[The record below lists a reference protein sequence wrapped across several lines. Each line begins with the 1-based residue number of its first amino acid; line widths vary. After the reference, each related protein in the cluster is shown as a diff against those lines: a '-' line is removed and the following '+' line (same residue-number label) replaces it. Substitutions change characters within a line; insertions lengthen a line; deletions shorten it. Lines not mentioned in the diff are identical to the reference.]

1 MEQQVDAIADSANKV
16 ITGVVDSSFG
26 ILRSFLPQNNV
37 APNPAAAQ
45 RPTTPGQ
52 QQPGS
57 GGKPG
62 LGLLRRESGFSIASI
77 AASLPI
83 PSRKPTTGA
92 EETGQQLVSVSQP
105 GSVRSRRSAL
115 KVQVDG
121 EESQEEEDVDP
132 YAHDSE
138 ATGDEEEG
146 EEADEDEDDGLSGGG
161 SDTRSIRSF
170 EAMMSASKSK
180 KLRVRPKGKNSPGR
194 GTRKSLSD
202 RLANMSAL
210 ASLKVRNPPTCHISL
225 LIILLCM
232 QGSPPTSRRSS
243 LLQPPISQLPHTT
256 PPPSRPASPSSL
268 RLAPPIQ
275 RFVTCTADEL
285 RLSEVGELLRDY
297 RRLVEGIRAMSGFDE

>member
-52 QQPGS
+52 LHPGS

-83 PSRKPTTGA
+83 PSRKPMTGA
-92 EETGQQLVSVSQP
+92 EEAGQQLVSVSRP
-105 GSVRSRRSAL
+105 GSVRSRRSSL

-146 EEADEDEDDGLSGGG
+146 GEADEDVDDGLSVGGG
-161 SDTRSIRSF
+161 DTRSIRSF
-170 EAMMSASKSK
+170 EAMMSTSKGK
-180 KLRVRPKGKNSPGR
+180 KVKVRPKGKNSPGR

-202 RLANMSAL
+202 RLANVSAL
-210 ASLKVRNPPTCHISL
+210 AGSKVCNRPT
-225 LIILLCM
+225 
-232 QGSPPTSRRSS
+232 PTFRFSS
-243 LLQPPISQLPHTT
+243 SCYGCRVRL
-256 PPPSRPASPSSL
+256 L
-268 RLAPPIQ
+268 RLGDHRCYNHRYLNSRILPRPRLDRPLPPL
-275 RFVTCTADEL
+275 CAWHL
-285 RLSEVGELLRDY
+285 RYNGL
-297 RRLVEGIRAMSGFDE
+297 

>member
-1 MEQQVDAIADSANKV
+1 MTTETPLSLAEGLQGSLRGRMEQQVDAIADSANKV

-45 RPTTPGQ
+45 RPTSPGQ

-83 PSRKPTTGA
+83 PSRKPMTGA
-92 EETGQQLVSVSQP
+92 EEAGQQLVSVSQP
-105 GSVRSRRSAL
+105 GSVRSRRSSS
-115 KVQVDG
+115 KIQVNG

-146 EEADEDEDDGLSGGG
+146 EEVDEEGDDGLSVGGG
-161 SDTRSIRSF
+161 DTRSIRSF
-170 EAMMSASKSK
+170 EAMMSASKSE
-180 KLRVRPKGKNSPGR
+180 VRPKGKNSPGR

-210 ASLKVRNPPTCHISL
+210 AGLKVCNRPTPTFRFSSSRYVCRVRLLRLGDHRCYNRRYLNSHILPRPRLDRL
-225 LIILLCM
+225 LPLLCAW
-232 QGSPPTSRRSS
+232 
-243 LLQPPISQLPHTT
+243 H
-256 PPPSRPASPSSL
+256 L
-268 RLAPPIQ
+268 RYNGL
-275 RFVTCTADEL
+275 
-285 RLSEVGELLRDY
+285 
-297 RRLVEGIRAMSGFDE
+297 

>member
-1 MEQQVDAIADSANKV
+1 VDAIADSANKV

-45 RPTTPGQ
+45 RPTSPGQ

-92 EETGQQLVSVSQP
+92 EEAGQQLVSVSRP
-105 GSVRSRRSAL
+105 GSVRSRRSPL
-115 KVQVDG
+115 KIQAGG
-121 EESQEEEDVDP
+121 EESHEEEDVDP

-146 EEADEDEDDGLSGGG
+146 GEEDGDGDDGLSGGG
-161 SDTRSIRSF
+161 GDTRSIRSF
-170 EAMMSASKSK
+170 EAMMSASTSK
-180 KLRVRPKGKNSPGR
+180 KVKVKPKGKNSPGR
-194 GTRKSLSD
+194 GSRKSLSD

-210 ASLKVRNPPTCHISL
+210 AGLKVCNCPT
-225 LIILLCM
+225 
-232 QGSPPTSRRSS
+232 PTFRFSS
-243 LLQPPISQLPHTT
+243 SCYVCRV
-256 PPPSRPASPSSL
+256 RP
-268 RLAPPIQ
+268 
-275 RFVTCTADEL
+275 
-285 RLSEVGELLRDY
+285 
-297 RRLVEGIRAMSGFDE
+297 RRLGDHRCYNRRYLNSHILPRPRLDRLLPPLCA

>member
-26 ILRSFLPQNNV
+26 ILRSFLPQNNA
-37 APNPAAAQ
+37 APNPAATQ

-83 PSRKPTTGA
+83 PSRKPTTGG
-92 EETGQQLVSVSQP
+92 EEAGQQLVSVSRQ
-105 GSVRSRRSAL
+105 GSVRSRRSSL

-121 EESQEEEDVDP
+121 VESPEEEDVDL

-138 ATGDEEEG
+138 TTGDEEEG
-146 EEADEDEDDGLSGGG
+146 GEADNGGDDGLSVGGG
-161 SDTRSIRSF
+161 DTRSIRSF
-170 EAMMSASKSK
+170 EAMMSASTSK
-180 KLRVRPKGKNSPGR
+180 KVKVRPKGKNSPGR

-210 ASLKVRNPPTCHISL
+210 AGLKVCNRPT
-225 LIILLCM
+225 
-232 QGSPPTSRRSS
+232 PTFRFSS
-243 LLQPPISQLPHTT
+243 F
-256 PPPSRPASPSSL
+256 RYVC
-268 RLAPPIQ
+268 RV
-275 RFVTCTADEL
+275 R
-285 RLSEVGELLRDY
+285 LLRPGDHRCY
-297 RRLVEGIRAMSGFDE
+297 NRRYLNFHILPRPRLDRHLPPLYVWHLRYNGL